1 MLVEWRQSFIKD
13 YEVSNDGQVRL
24 LRNKHNLVKGR
35 LLKGHLAKSGYT
47 LFKIRCD
54 GVSIN
59 TSAHQM
65 VAVAFLGPCPPDKNQ
80 VAHWDGNPQ
89 NNHVSNL
96 RWATAAE
103 NTADKIRHGNHHKGN
118 KKFTEDDIRGIREMR
133 RSGCRYVD
141 IMDRYPT
148 TKSNL
153 SSILSGSTWS
163 HVDGE

>member
-35 LLKGHLAKSGYT
+35 LLKGYLNKDGYT

-54 GVSIN
+54 GESIN

-80 VAHWDGNPQ
+80 VAHWDGNSQ

-103 NTADKIRHGNHHKGN
+103 NMADKVRHGNHREGN
-118 KKFTEDDIRGIREMR
+118 RKFTEADIRGIREMR
-133 RSGCRYVD
+133 RRGCRYVD

-163 HVDGE
+163 YIDAE